1 VQCPHAP
8 RAVWA
13 SFSYA
18 MSNDQRPVHSLKER
32 ITALILAG
40 GRSSRMG
47 RDKTWLELAGMP
59 LVETTARRVMPLV
72 DEFVFST
79 NDPERFE
86 PLVKRLPLP
95 AHVVR
100 DLTPGAGPLEGVAA
114 GLGTASFDLVLVLAV
129 DMPFVQL
136 GLLSHMATLAAGYQ
150 AVVPN
155 LPDPATGGY
164 MAEPLHAYYR
174 RGCLPSVSE
183 HLQAGHRRVISFLN
197 DVRTRWVSP
206 EEIAAFDPDFISF
219 RNLNTLEDW
228 DFATRYFALQ

>member
-1 VQCPHAP
+1 
-8 RAVWA
+8 
-13 SFSYA
+13 
-18 MSNDQRPVHSLKER
+18 MSDERRPVNGLKEG

-47 RDKTWLELAGMP
+47 QDKAWLELAGMP
-59 LVETTARRVMPLV
+59 LVENTARRVIPLV

-79 NDPERFE
+79 NQPERFE

-95 AHVVR
+95 AQVVR
-100 DLTPGAGPLEGVAA
+100 DQTPGAGPLAGVAA
-114 GLGTASFDLVLVLAV
+114 GLGTATFDLVLVLAV

-155 LPDPATGGY
+155 LPGTATESL
-164 MAEPLHAYYR
+164 MPEPLHAFYR
-174 RGCLPSVSE
+174 RSCLPSVSE
-183 HLQAGHRRVISFLN
+183 HLQAGHRRVVSFLN

-206 EEIAAFDPDFISF
+206 QEIAAFDPDFISF

-228 DFATRYFALQ
+228 AFATRYFAPQ